1 MKEDVSNTKNEKTTL
16 SDKYRNGSEPH
27 HIVRKRNFVLDKI
40 RETAPISVS
49 ELRRKIIES
58 GEKISYGLLW
68 EIIRQF
74 EFCRL
79 VFTKTILDENNTEL
93 KIIHVQTPEEE
104 FNHQM
109 QEIGINVEGD
119 KNE

>member
-1 MKEDVSNTKNEKTTL
+1 MAEDISNTKKEKITL
-16 SDKYRNGSEPH
+16 SDTYRNSPESYN
-27 HIVRKRNFVLDKI
+27 IIQKRNFVLDKI
-40 RETAPISVS
+40 RETAPISIS

-79 VFTKTILDENNTEL
+79 IFTKNILDDNNSGL
-93 KIIHVQTPEEE
+93 KIIYVQTPEQE
-104 FNHQM
+104 FNEQM
-109 QEIGINVEGD
+109 KDMGIDISED
-119 KNE
+119 KNG

>member
-1 MKEDVSNTKNEKTTL
+1 MVEEVSNTKNEKITL
-16 SDKYRNGSEPH
+16 SDTYGNGLEPH
-27 HIVRKRNFVLDKI
+27 HIIRKRNFVLDKI

-49 ELRRKIIES
+49 ELRRKIVES

-79 VFTKTILDENNTEL
+79 IFTKTILDENNTEL
-93 KIIHVQTPEEE
+93 KIIHVQTLEQE
-104 FNHQM
+104 FNQQM
-109 QEIGINVEGD
+109 QEIGINVRED